1 MKKSAFIFSDGELK
15 RKDSTVLFESEDS
28 KIIFRLRI
36 SAIFIFSVRLPLQ
49 RSFWSWQLRRK
60 YFFIF
65 ITTMNIMLELII
77 PESII
82 IPVL

>member
-15 RKDSTVLFESEDS
+15 GRTVQYFSRAKIQ

-49 RSFWSWQLRRK
+49 RSSGAGNSEGILLHFYNYNEYYVGTYYPREHYNSGL
-60 YFFIF
+60 
-65 ITTMNIMLELII
+65 
-77 PESII
+77 
-82 IPVL
+82 